1 MIVDC
6 RDKDIRFEN
15 QQLDLCKAAYRY
27 VDALMT
33 FFTEDC
39 VLLALNGTMSKAM
52 YHKALQQMI
61 EDGEAKLV
69 RTLQDGTPL
78 YSLRMSDVGEINTT
92 NNL

>member
-6 RDKDIRFEN
+6 RDKDIRFED

-39 VLLALNGTMSKAM
+39 VLLVLNGTMTKAM

-78 YSLRMSDVGEINTT
+78 YSLRMSDVSEINTT

>member
-6 RDKDIRFEN
+6 RDKDIRFEH

-33 FFTEDC
+33 HFTEDC
-39 VLLALNGTMSKAM
+39 VLIALNGTMTKAM

-61 EDGEAKLV
+61 ESGEAKV
-69 RTLQDGTPL
+69 VKTLEDGTTL
-78 YSLRMSDVGEINTT
+78 YALQTGTGSKANQ
-92 NNL
+92 

>member
-6 RDKDIRFEN
+6 RDKDIRFEH

-27 VDALMT
+27 VDALMK

-39 VLLALNGTMSKAM
+39 VLIALNGTMTRAM
-52 YHKALQQMI
+52 YHKALQQMV
-61 EDGEAKLV
+61 EDGEANVV
-69 RTLQDGTPL
+69 RNLEDGTPL
-78 YSLRMSDVGEINTT
+78 YSLRTSTDNETNTT

>member
-1 MIVDC
+1 MLI
-6 RDKDIRFEN
+6 
-15 QQLDLCKAAYRY
+15 
-27 VDALMT
+27 
-33 FFTEDC
+33 
-39 VLLALNGTMSKAM
+39 ALNGTMTKAM

-78 YSLRMSDVGEINTT
+78 YSLRMSDIGEINTT